1 MLPVLALPTS
11 GLFSSNPV
19 PVSDRKD
26 ITKARAAVGKNGLL
40 LKYFSKYVRNDYE
53 TCVVAI
59 QSHPVAY
66 TYAGDVVKNGPD
78 AARLMDSMIE
88 SFERFSGELTPKQ
101 VNATFDS
108 VPLSLR
114 TSGTPTRGRWEAGK
128 NSILAQ
134 IYARK
139 SCPECRPVYD
149 RMRK

>member
-1 MLPVLALPTS
+1 MLPVLALSTS
-11 GLFSSNPV
+11 GLFSTNPI
-19 PVSDRKD
+19 PATDRKD
-26 ITKARAAVGKNGLL
+26 ITKARAALRKNGLL

-59 QSHPVAY
+59 KNHPVAY

-78 AARLMDSMIE
+78 AARLMDHMIE
-88 SFERFSGELTPKQ
+88 SFERFSGELTEKQ
-101 VNATFDS
+101 VNATFES

-114 TSGTPTRGRWEAGK
+114 TFRTPTRGRWEAGK
-128 NSILAQ
+128 NSVLAQ

-139 SCPECRPVYD
+139 SCPDCRPGYD